1 MAQQDI
7 ISPISPDL
15 QQQVR
20 QKTAQLLQIA
30 ESYYQRSFPVIPVLF
45 DLRGKSAGMYRV
57 QGGKRVIRYNPY
69 IFARYFEDNFS
80 QTIPHEV
87 AHYITDVLY
96 GLRQIR
102 PHGSEWKSVMAVFG
116 AEPSR
121 TAIYD
126 LTGIP
131 QRQYRRFVYRCDCQN
146 YELTTRRHNKILR
159 GQGHYL
165 CRECGSRL
173 LFVAEGK

>member
-1 MAQQDI
+1 MALTNT
-7 ISPISPDL
+7 ISPISPEL
-15 QQQVR
+15 QQKVIR
-20 QKTAQLLQIA
+20 QTAQLLSTA
-30 ESYYQRSFPVIPVLF
+30 ENYYQRTFPEIPVLF
-45 DLRGKSAGMYRV
+45 DLRGRAAGMYRV
-57 QGGKRVIRYNPY
+57 QAGRRVIRYNPY

-80 QTIPHEV
+80 RTIPHEV

-96 GLRQIR
+96 GLKRIR

-116 AEPSR
+116 ADPAR
-121 TAIYD
+121 TANYD

-131 QRQYRRFVYRCDCQN
+131 QRQYRRFVYRCDCQD

-165 CRECGSRL
+165 CRECGARL
-173 LFVAEGK
+173 LFVGQGE